1 MTRTLGAILAGGLA
15 TRFGSDKALALLD
28 GTALIE
34 RVADRLR
41 PQVDGLIV
49 VGRTH
54 SGIDAVSDRPHA
66 GLGPLGGF
74 AGALHHAAASGFDR
88 VLTVPCDA
96 PGLPHDLLAILGSA
110 PAGYFGDL
118 PVIGCWPVT
127 AAATLDR
134 LLASGG
140 SRSVRAFADAIGA
153 VACGSPQPIAN
164 VNTPDD
170 LARLASTPA
179 DRPL

>member
-28 GTALIE
+28 GTALID
-34 RVADRLR
+34 RVAERLR
-41 PQVDGLIV
+41 PQVDGLVV
-49 VGRTH
+49 VGRAH
-54 SGIDAVSDRPHA
+54 SGIEAVSDRPGP
-66 GLGPLGGF
+66 GLGPLGGI
-74 AGALHHAAASGFDR
+74 AGALHHAAVHGFDS

-96 PGLPHDLLAILGSA
+96 PGLPHDLSAIFGND
-110 PAGYFGDL
+110 PAAYLGDL
-118 PVIGCWPVT
+118 PVVGRWPVT

-134 LLASGG
+134 LLAGSG

-153 VACGSPQPIAN
+153 VARQSPQPIAN